1 MNELNTRAALPH
13 RWCLFVVLLAAPAAA
28 QNERL
33 DSYVNDYAGIVDNA
47 TRQQLETALSELEQ
61 KTTAQFVILTIP
73 STNGRDIYDY
83 GRDVFN
89 NAGATGKGLGQKGK
103 DNGVLLL
110 IAHKD
115 RKYHIFVG
123 QGIEDTL
130 PDLYTDQL
138 AQEFL
143 IPQFRKS
150 NYSAG
155 VRDTGLAI
163 ANKLAEE
170 AGVTLNHS
178 PMPQRPR
185 TGSRRNF
192 NAGPGVVFFVVVVMI
207 ILQAMA
213 RKRRYRRARWGSD
226 GFWSALFWNAVLN
239 AGTRSGRSGGGSSW
253 GGGGG
258 FGGGGFGGGG
268 GGSFGGGGSGGS
280 W

>member
-1 MNELNTRAALPH
+1 M
-13 RWCLFVVLLAAPAAA
+13 LLAGPAAA
-28 QNERL
+28 QTVRL
-33 DSYVNDYAGIVDNA
+33 DSYVNDYAGIVDDA
-47 TRQQLETALSELEQ
+47 TRAQLETALQELEQ
-61 KTTAQFVILTIP
+61 KTSAQFVILTIP

-89 NAGATGKGLGQKGK
+89 KAGATGKGLGQKGK

-130 PDLYTDQL
+130 PDLYTDQV

-150 NYSAG
+150 NFSAG
-155 VRDTGLAI
+155 VRDSALAI
-163 ANKLAEE
+163 ANKLASE

-178 PMPQRPR
+178 PMPHGASP
-185 TGSRRNF
+185 GKHSPPAF
-192 NAGPGVVFFVVVVMI
+192 FGPPMVFTVVVVMM
-207 ILQAMA
+207 ILQAIA
-213 RKRRYRRARWGSD
+213 RKRRYSRVRWGSE

-239 AGTRSGRSGGGSSW
+239 AGTRSRRGGGSSWGGSSW

>member
-1 MNELNTRAALPH
+1 MVRDLNKRIAAPH
-13 RWCLFVVLLAAPAAA
+13 RWILLVVLLVSPAAA
-28 QNERL
+28 QSVRL
-33 DSYVNDYAGIVDNA
+33 DSYVNDYAGIIDSA
-47 TRQQLETALSELEQ
+47 TRQQLETALQELEQ

-73 STNGRDIYDY
+73 STNGRDLYEY
-83 GRDVFN
+83 GREVFN

-103 DNGVLLL
+103 DNGVLLV

-115 RKYHIFVG
+115 RQYRFFIG

-130 PDLYTDQL
+130 PDLYTDQI

-150 NYSAG
+150 NFSAG
-155 VRDTGLAI
+155 VRDSALAV

-170 AGVTLNHS
+170 SGVTLNNS
-178 PMPQRPR
+178 PMPQRVS
-185 TGSRRNF
+185 SRRNAPPRGF
-192 NAGPGVVFFVVVVMI
+192 GPPMVFMVIVIMLV
-207 ILQAMA
+207 LQAMA
-213 RKRRYRRARWGSD
+213 RKRRYSRARWGSN
-226 GFWSALFWNAVLN
+226 GFWSALFWNAVIN
-239 AGTRSGRSGGGSSW
+239 AGTRSRGGGSSW